1 MQPFI
6 IYNFNNQNLVY
17 IKVMESIFSDC
28 NGYVKYIKMETE
40 RMKHKAG
47 SAEWKKI
54 IYKSLVASQYNLR
67 YPNELF
73 WNYISTVRV

>member
-28 NGYVKYIKMETE
+28 NGYVKYIKIETE

-47 SAEWKKI
+47 SAE
-54 IYKSLVASQYNLR
+54 
-67 YPNELF
+67 
-73 WNYISTVRV
+73 